1 MSCDLCQE
9 NKAAL
14 ALAGGPAFCILCLGA
29 MLRQLD
35 EEGSLHRILDIIRAR
50 SERGT
55 RYGEGI
61 RAVKWWQLTL
71 PRSRSVG
78 SFLTR
83 STCTWR

>member
-35 EEGSLHRILDIIRAR
+35 EGSLHRILDIIRAR
-50 SERGT
+50 RKEARGT
-55 RYGEGI
+55 AKGLE
-61 RAVKWWQLTL
+61 L
-71 PRSRSVG
+71 
-78 SFLTR
+78 
-83 STCTWR
+83 